1 MKSVIIVQARM
12 GSSRLPGK
20 VLLQA
25 AGKSLL
31 EIQISRLQNVR
42 LAEEICIATTRDKHD
57 DVIERFCR
65 EKNVPCYRGP
75 EEDVLSRYYEA
86 ALFMNAGEVTRITAD
101 CPLIDYEIVDRVIQ
115 ARRDGGADYASNTL
129 KRTFPRGLDAENF
142 SFSSLETAWKEAKTP
157 WEREHVT
164 PFLYSRPERFSLKSI
179 ENDRDESAF
188 RWTVDTPEDF
198 RLVSLILQAFS
209 ERLPYF
215 SRQDVLRLLTEH
227 PVWSAINAH
236 VEQKKMEGL

>member
-1 MKSVIIVQARM
+1 M

-25 AGKSLL
+25 GGKSLL

-42 LAEEICIATTRDKHD
+42 LAEGICIATTRDKHD
-57 DVIERFCR
+57 DVIESFCR
-65 EKNVPCYRGP
+65 DRGISCYRGP

-86 ALFMNAGEVTRITAD
+86 ALFMNADEITRITAD
-101 CPLIDYEIVDRVIQ
+101 CPLIDYETVDRVIR
-115 ARRDGGADYASNTL
+115 ARRGEGADYASNTL

-142 SFSSLETAWKEAKTP
+142 SFASLETAWKEAETP

-164 PFLYSRPERFSLKSI
+164 PFLYSRPERFSLKNI
-179 ENDRDESAF
+179 ENDRDESAC

-198 RLVSLILQAFS
+198 HFVSLILQAFS
-209 ERLPYF
+209 EQLSHF
-215 SRQDVLRLLTEH
+215 TRQDVLRLLREH
-227 PVWSAINAH
+227 PEWNSINAH
-236 VEQKKMEGL
+236 IEQKKMSG